1 MDPQR
6 ELNRNGVLKAL
17 EGEAD
22 IFLRGGEV
30 LNVYS
35 GEVLRMNVAVK
46 GGLFQ
51 YVGPLSHPVGKE
63 TLVLD
68 VEGKTLVPGYVEPHC
83 HPWLL
88 YNPLSFAREAART
101 GTTTFFCDNLAFF
114 SLMGVDVFESFMT
127 ALMDMPVKF
136 FWFCRAVPQ
145 TPMEGEETLF
155 SVENVSRLLMHP
167 RAASLGEITRWQ
179 EVLGGHPRILAMID
193 AARGLGKRVDGHTA
207 GAKYEKMNG
216 LSACGVE
223 SCHES
228 ITAREVLDRLR
239 LGLHVML
246 RQSSLRQDLKELIRA
261 VRENDL
267 VTDRM
272 MLTTDAST
280 PAFHN
285 ETGFADELI
294 RIVLKEGIPPI
305 TAYRMI
311 TINPAAYFRMDHRIG
326 GIAPGR
332 DADILVLE
340 DLYHPVPELVI
351 SRGRVLAEE
360 GVLREEMPGVEWER
374 YLPRSGFAA
383 RTWHAEASH
392 FMIPWSGD
400 ESLFPTIELRSAVIT
415 RTAWIPFPAREGFLD
430 LSGRDGFLFLALV
443 NKDGRWVT
451 NGILR
456 GLGDRI
462 EGLAS
467 SFNTANQILVIG
479 RNPGAMSDAVNRIL
493 ALKGGIVAIE
503 NGGTAYELALP
514 LGGMMSD
521 KPMEYLANRERGL
534 KTFLTER
541 GYPFHDPLYTLV
553 FLPNDFLP
561 EVRINYR
568 GVVDIKTGEILRRRR
583 DLVLS

>member
-1 MDPQR
+1 MDHRR
-6 ELNRNGVLKAL
+6 ELNRNCGLKAL
-17 EGEAD
+17 EGNAD
-22 IFLRGGEV
+22 IFLQGGKV

-35 GEVLRMNVAVK
+35 GEVLGMNVAVK
-46 GGLFQ
+46 GGIFQ
-51 YVGPLSHPVGKE
+51 YVGPRSHTVGKK
-63 TLVLD
+63 TLVLN
-68 VEGKTLVPGYVEPHC
+68 VEGKTLIPGYVEPHC

-114 SLMGVDVFESFMT
+114 SLMGLDVFESFMT

-145 TPMEGEETLF
+145 TPMEKEEMLF
-155 SVENVSRLLMHP
+155 SVENVRRLLMHP
-167 RAASLGEITRWQ
+167 GTASLGEITRWQ
-179 EVLGGHPRILAMID
+179 DLLAGHPGIMAMID

-207 GAKYEKMNG
+207 GAKYDKMND
-216 LSACGVE
+216 LSACGIE

-228 ITAREVLDRLR
+228 TTAREVLDRLR

-246 RQSSLRQDLKELIRA
+246 RQSSLRQDLKELISA
-261 VRENDL
+261 VSENGL
-267 VTDRM
+267 VTDRI

-280 PAFHN
+280 PAFHD
-285 ETGFADELI
+285 ETGFADELV
-294 RIVLKEGIPPI
+294 RIVLDEGIPPV

-311 TINPAAYFRMDHRIG
+311 TINPAVYFRMDHRIG

-340 DLYHPVPELVI
+340 DLDHPVPELVI
-351 SRGRVLAEE
+351 SRGRVLAEK
-360 GVLREEMPGVEWER
+360 GALREEIPGVEWER
-374 YLPRSGFAA
+374 FLPRSGFTT

-392 FMIPWSGD
+392 FMIPWSD
-400 ESLFPTIELRSAVIT
+400 QDSLFPVIELLSAVIT
-415 RTAWIPFPAREGFLD
+415 RTARIPFPAKEGFLD
-430 LSGRDGFLFLALV
+430 LSDREGFLFLALV
-443 NKDGRWVT
+443 NRDGRWVT
-451 NGILR
+451 KGILR
-456 GLGDRI
+456 GMGDGI

-479 RNPGAMSDAVNRIL
+479 REPGAMSAAVNRVL
-493 ALKGGIVAIE
+493 ELKGGIVAVE
-503 NGGTAYELALP
+503 KGGIAYELALP

-521 KPMEYLANRERGL
+521 ESMEYLAKREREF
-534 KTFLTER
+534 KIIMTDR

-568 GVVDIKTGEILRRRR
+568 GVVDIKTGEILRKRR
-583 DLVLS
+583 DLVPS